1 MAFCPNCGK
10 EMAGDARFCPSC
22 GASVNQVPAAGP
34 APVMTVTPGTQ
45 SGLQQNVAAMLCYV
59 VGWVTGIIFLV
70 IEKDRFIRFHAMQ
83 SIVVFGVIEVAQ
95 LLLSFLFVSILW
107 RVWFAINGLFWLAEF
122 GLWVWLMLKAYNR
135 ELYKLPFAGDLA
147 EKLLGMLNM

>member
-22 GASVNQVPAAGP
+22 GATVNQVPVAGP
-34 APVMTVTPGTQ
+34 APVMTAAPGTQ

-83 SIVVFGVIEVAQ
+83 SIIVFGAIQ
-95 LLLSFLFVSILW
+95 LVQFLLSFLLGSVLF
-107 RVWFAINGLFWLAEF
+107 RVWAAINGLFWLAEF

-135 ELYKLPFAGDLA
+135 EMYKLPFAGDFAEQLLA
-147 EKLLGMLNM
+147 KM